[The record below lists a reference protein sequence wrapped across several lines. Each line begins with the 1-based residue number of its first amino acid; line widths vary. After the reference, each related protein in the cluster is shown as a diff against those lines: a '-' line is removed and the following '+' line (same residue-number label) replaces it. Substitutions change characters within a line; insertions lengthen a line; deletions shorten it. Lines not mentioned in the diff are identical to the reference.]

1 MENVLDQM
9 RDQAITT
16 LTQKIEWRKDQ
27 IAEAEREI
35 ICKLI
40 GQPNNEYSIDSAFKG
55 LNSLKSVLAEMELML
70 TRLKPQPETVKRGR
84 PSKKK

>member
-1 MENVLDQM
+1 MQNILDSM

-16 LTQKIEWRKDQ
+16 LTQKIEWRKVQ

-35 ICKLI
+35 VCKLV
-40 GQPNNEYSIDSAFKG
+40 GQPNNEYTIDSAFKG

-70 TRLKPQPETVKRGR
+70 TRLRPQPETVKRGR
-84 PSKKK
+84 PSRKK